1 MPGKSSHRDVASST
15 RSFLDS
21 LAVVLVSEPG
31 SGYVTACSLEL
42 QMDTP
47 TSIDDTVG
55 LLQLDT
61 GLGAK
66 RCLSPSH
73 DIPVAKHQRAFD
85 DTPPLLCVRTARNGI
100 FNEEN

>member
-21 LAVVLVSEPG
+21 LAVVLVSE
-31 SGYVTACSLEL
+31 L

-55 LLQLDT
+55 PLQLDT
-61 GLGAK
+61 GPGAK
-66 RCLSPSH
+66 RCLSPGH
-73 DIPVAKHQRAFD
+73 DIPVAKHQRALD
-85 DTPPLLCVRTARNGI
+85 DTPPLLCVRTARNRI